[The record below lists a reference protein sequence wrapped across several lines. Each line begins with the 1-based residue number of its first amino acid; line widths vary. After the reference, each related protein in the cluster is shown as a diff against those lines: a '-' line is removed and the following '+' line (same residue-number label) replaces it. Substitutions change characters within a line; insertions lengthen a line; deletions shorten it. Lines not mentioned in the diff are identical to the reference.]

1 MIDVHAVTK
10 QFGNRTVVDG
20 ISFQAAAG
28 EIFGLIGPNGAGKT
42 TTIRMIM
49 NILAPDSGS
58 ILIGGSPLKEQ
69 DKERIGYLP
78 EERGLYPKVTVEDM
92 LLYLAT
98 LKGRSPAD
106 IRPRIHTLLEQF
118 DLYDWRD
125 KKIEELSKGM
135 SQKVQFIGS
144 IIHDP
149 EIVIFDEPFSGLD
162 PVSADML
169 LEMILEMGSR
179 KKTILFST
187 HLMEHAE
194 KICNRIFLIN
204 HGKEVVSGR
213 TESIKE
219 QFGKRTVIVEYDGD
233 GEFMRDLSFVENI
246 TRYPR
251 WIEVE
256 LTEGTP
262 PDELLREIAGTVS
275 VKRYELTTPSLH
287 SIFIRL
293 VGSKEQP
300 EPGEANA

>member
-1 MIDVHAVTK
+1 MIDVQAVTK

-58 ILIGGSPLKEQ
+58 ILIGSSPLREQ

-179 KKTILFST
+179 NKTILFST

-219 QFGKRTVIVEYDGD
+219 QFGKRTIIVEYDGD
-233 GEFMRDLSFVENI
+233 GEFIRDLSFVENI

-262 PDELLREIAGTVS
+262 PDELLKEITGTVS

-287 SIFIRL
+287 SIFVRL

-300 EPGEANA
+300 DA